1 MGEDIIS
8 VIFLAFVAIV
18 ISAIISNVHLP
29 HMGMPTFIIIAVG
42 LWISY
47 DYILLKR
54 YDAKLK
60 CRKSNRENYTDL
72 EERINNGINKSF
84 EYQNL
89 YDTPN
94 KENLYDMSDNL
105 NLQDELNI
113 INKTKQDNET
123 AVSKLKATTLKTAD
137 LNTSIEKKILA
148 DVPSLAD
155 YDNNLFIPLD
165 SEEKP
170 DNLYDVTK
178 SLEYAEPKHKN
189 EFDINYFK
197 SDITIQ
203 DIHKDMG
210 SSLDNKLSNRMKY
223 MGLQNKISKDTR
235 SRFNRYTLQPY
246 FEEELSENENRDWW
260 NIEQDYL
267 DDYM

>member
-72 EERINNGINKSF
+72 EERITNGINKSF

-89 YDTPN
+89 YDMPN
-94 KENLYDMSDNL
+94 KENLYDMSDDL

-113 INKTKQDNET
+113 TNKTKQDNET
-123 AVSKLKATTLKTAD
+123 ANAKLKATTLKTAD
-137 LNTSIEKKILA
+137 LNTSIGKKILA
-148 DVPSLAD
+148 DAPSLAD
-155 YDNNLFIPLD
+155 YNNNLFVPLD
-165 SEEKP
+165 SE
-170 DNLYDVTK
+170 
-178 SLEYAEPKHKN
+178 
-189 EFDINYFK
+189 
-197 SDITIQ
+197 
-203 DIHKDMG
+203 
-210 SSLDNKLSNRMKY
+210 
-223 MGLQNKISKDTR
+223 
-235 SRFNRYTLQPY
+235 
-246 FEEELSENENRDWW
+246 
-260 NIEQDYL
+260 
-267 DDYM
+267 